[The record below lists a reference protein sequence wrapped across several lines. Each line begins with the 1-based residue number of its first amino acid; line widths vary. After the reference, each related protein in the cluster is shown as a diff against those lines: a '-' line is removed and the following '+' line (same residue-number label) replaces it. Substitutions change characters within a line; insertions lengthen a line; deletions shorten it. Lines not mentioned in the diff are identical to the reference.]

1 MPLTGHRHERIAE
14 EIQHEVIA
22 MLEGELSDP
31 RLEANV
37 MVTEVRVSPDM
48 KQARVYVTVEGTPA
62 ERDDALEALKKA
74 AGFVRHE
81 LVERIQMRRSPEII
95 FLFDDSVD
103 RARRIE
109 ELLRE
114 AHVPENSPQSAA
126 TLRRPIQ
133 IPARFQIR
141 VPVPATRNPSECRDS
156 SSPPPSMARS

>member
-14 EIQHEVIA
+14 EIQHEVIS

-37 MVTEVRVSPDM
+37 TVTEVRVAPDM
-48 KQARVYVTVEGTPA
+48 KQARVYVTVDGTPA
-62 ERDDALEALKKA
+62 EREAALEALRKA

-114 AHVPENSPQSAA
+114 ARVAENSPQPQASVG
-126 TLRRPIQ
+126 Q
-133 IPARFQIR
+133 AR
-141 VPVPATRNPSECRDS
+141 
-156 SSPPPSMARS
+156 PPSNKEKS

>member
-1 MPLTGHRHERIAE
+1 MPLTSHRHERIAE

-37 MVTEVRVSPDM
+37 TVTEVRVSPDM
-48 KQARVYVTVEGTPA
+48 KQARVYVTVEGTPS

-109 ELLRE
+109 ELLKQ
-114 AHVPENSPQSAA
+114 AHVPETPVTPEASPSK
-126 TLRRPIQ
+126 
-133 IPARFQIR
+133 
-141 VPVPATRNPSECRDS
+141 PATVLPSSTES
-156 SSPPPSMARS
+156 KS

>member
-37 MVTEVRVSPDM
+37 TVTEVRVSPDM
-48 KQARVYVTVEGTPA
+48 KQARVYVTVEGTPS
-62 ERDDALEALKKA
+62 ERDDALEALQKA

-114 AHVPENSPQSAA
+114 ARLIGETPSQQGTQPPAAATPDSAA
-126 TLRRPIQ
+126 DDKGKQ
-133 IPARFQIR
+133 
-141 VPVPATRNPSECRDS
+141 
-156 SSPPPSMARS
+156 

>member
-37 MVTEVRVSPDM
+37 TVTEVRVSPDM
-48 KQARVYVTVEGTPA
+48 KQARVYVTVEGTPS
-62 ERDDALEALKKA
+62 EREGALEALKKA

-95 FLFDDSVD
+95 FLFDDSVE

-114 AHVPENSPQSAA
+114 ARLIGEPSSQSASPPAAAA
-126 TLRRPIQ
+126 TQ
-133 IPARFQIR
+133 
-141 VPVPATRNPSECRDS
+141 DS
-156 SSPPPSMARS
+156 SSDDKGKQ

>member
-114 AHVPENSPQSAA
+114 ARVPENSPQSAA
-126 TLRRPIQ
+126 T
-133 IPARFQIR
+133 PA
-141 VPVPATRNPSECRDS
+141 PPDSNPGALPDS
-156 SSPPPSMARS
+156 SSGSSNEKS